1 MITLIAAAAVAA
13 AQPAGSPANPPM
25 QHAMEMGDQHA
36 QHAAKEKCCC
46 EDMAAKH
53 EGHGTEHSEH
63 GAHQQ

>member
-25 QHAMEMGDQHA
+25 QHPMEMGDHA
-36 QHAAKEKCCC
+36 QHATKENCCC
-46 EDMAAKH
+46 VDMAAKH
-53 EGHGTEHSEH
+53 ECQGSEHSEH

>member
-25 QHAMEMGDQHA
+25 QHPMEMGDHA
-36 QHAAKEKCCC
+36 QHATKEKCCC
-46 EDMAAKH
+46 EDMAANH
-53 EGHGTEHSEH
+53 EGQGSEHSEH